1 MTAPYVE
8 LNFQPSVGL
17 VSVVRRFVAD
27 FYQRYLDDADG
38 TSRVALATHELL
50 ENALKYSKDGDTTIR
65 IEVELTQPRQVR
77 ITLQNRADAEHL
89 GEIREIVDGVRQAA
103 DPDAFYQALLLRKA
117 RTHDGSGLG
126 LARICAEGEMQVTC
140 TVGEADLVTIEA
152 TTWIGA
158 PASA

>member
-1 MTAPYVE
+1 MNAPYVE
-8 LNFQPSVGL
+8 LSFQPSVGL
-17 VSVVRRFVAD
+17 VSVVRRFVGD
-27 FYQRYLDDADG
+27 FYRRYLDDADG

-89 GEIREIVDGVRQAA
+89 GEIREIVEGVRQAA
-103 DPDAFYQALLLRKA
+103 DPDVFYQALLLRKA
-117 RTHDGSGLG
+117 KTRDGSGLG

-140 TVGEADLVTIEA
+140 TVDEADLVTIEA
-152 TTWIGA
+152 TTWVGA